1 MSTSITTS
9 ATNANATITEVLGN
23 WVSDFGGS
31 AHGAANTGGFNLGKL
46 AGTQYSA
53 NNTAGDYAFIAKS
66 DTGLTYDFQ
75 KHVVKGELDSLT
87 FGAKLAGTDIHTPTG
102 NYTLDTT
109 NLTFSNLNWNS
120 DITNSALAD
129 LQTVNT
135 SKPAPVLEQI
145 SDLLAGLESSFAG
158 AIGEYNNLYTDDPI
172 YTFDTITLEQLAVVN
187 AAELTPIASAL
198 ISDSEMLMAA

>member
-1 MSTSITTS
+1 MSTLITTS
-9 ATNANATITEVLGN
+9 AGNASSTVADVLGK

-31 AHGAANTGGFNLGKL
+31 AHGAANTGGFNQGPL

-53 NNTAGDYAFIAKS
+53 NNTGMTYAFIAGS

-75 KHVVKGELDSLT
+75 KHVVKGDLDSLA
-87 FGAKLAGTDIHTPTG
+87 FGSGLGKTDLNTPTG
-102 NYTLDTT
+102 NYTLDTST
-109 NLTFSNLNWNS
+109 VTFTNLNWNS
-120 DITNSALAD
+120 DTTNSALAD

-145 SDLLAGLESSFAG
+145 SDLLAGLESSFAD
-158 AIGEYNNLYTDDPI
+158 AIGTYNNLYDDDPI

-187 AAELTPIASAL
+187 AAELTPVASAL
-198 ISDSEMLMAA
+198 VSESEMAMAA